1 METIYLI
8 SLESAFQ
15 ASLLQSVLKDLGID
29 SFLKNE
35 MVACVFANSPGF
47 RIEVHVFKSDY
58 DKAKEILIKGF
69 PDLVKE

>member
-15 ASLLQSVLKDLGID
+15 ASLLQSVLNDLGID

-35 MVACVFANSPGF
+35 MVS
-47 RIEVHVFKSDY
+47 
-58 DKAKEILIKGF
+58 
-69 PDLVKE
+69 